1 SSIGIICLFTVVL
14 ILSLSITGKYLIN
27 SSKLSLRNAM
37 AFLRFEIVEENSSKS
52 MEIFKGD
59 LVNELF
65 RVENPSLEDLTIVI
79 KHKNEI
85 YSEATDDRFLKVAE
99 ENEVK
104 NIHLYDYVVLKN
116 SLVNKDGEIYT
127 VFLIKDLSVE
137 KKLFLNMIYIFLSG
151 LIITIVISG
160 FIFNR
165 LLKKVNKQ
173 LQLLENLNSN
183 ITLENL
189 TIIKPINYFKEFDK
203 IILSYEEMLVR
214 LNNQNKKQTEF
225 IHNSSHELKTP
236 LFIIGGYIDMI
247 KRWGKKD
254 SEVLAEALISIEDET
269 KSMNLLIEKLLFIAK
284 ESEIQSQKCE
294 IELSEIVLA
303 SISNL
308 KIQYPESKIEFIPE
322 YTIIESDE
330 GLIKLLVKNLIEN
343 CVKYGNNNPIFVGI
357 DKSVEG
363 DEAILTI
370 KDNGIGMDEEEL
382 SQIYDRFYRANKSR
396 SKDIKGHGLGMSIV
410 KRVVDILN
418 IKIDIK
424 SAKNIGTT
432 IKLNFKLKK

>member
-1 SSIGIICLFTVVL
+1 MKSLSNTLKKSSIGIICLFTVVL

-203 IILSYEEMLVR
+203 IILSYEEML
-214 LNNQNKKQTEF
+214 
-225 IHNSSHELKTP
+225 
-236 LFIIGGYIDMI
+236 
-247 KRWGKKD
+247 
-254 SEVLAEALISIEDET
+254 
-269 KSMNLLIEKLLFIAK
+269 
-284 ESEIQSQKCE
+284 
-294 IELSEIVLA
+294 
-303 SISNL
+303 
-308 KIQYPESKIEFIPE
+308 
-322 YTIIESDE
+322 
-330 GLIKLLVKNLIEN
+330 
-343 CVKYGNNNPIFVGI
+343 
-357 DKSVEG
+357 
-363 DEAILTI
+363 
-370 KDNGIGMDEEEL
+370 
-382 SQIYDRFYRANKSR
+382 
-396 SKDIKGHGLGMSIV
+396 
-410 KRVVDILN
+410 
-418 IKIDIK
+418 
-424 SAKNIGTT
+424 
-432 IKLNFKLKK
+432 

>member
-1 SSIGIICLFTVVL
+1 
-14 ILSLSITGKYLIN
+14 
-27 SSKLSLRNAM
+27 M
-37 AFLRFEIVEENSSKS
+37 AFLKFEIVEENSSKS

-59 LVNELF
+59 LVNGLF

-254 SEVLAEALISIEDET
+254 SEVLSEALISIEDET

-294 IELSEIVLA
+294 IELSEIVLGC
-303 SISNL
+303 ISNL
-308 KIQYPESKIEFIPE
+308 KVQYPESKIEFRPE
-322 YTIIESDE
+322 YTIIDSDE
-330 GLIKLLVKNLIEN
+330 GLIKLLVKNLLEN
-343 CVKYGNNNPIFVGI
+343 CVKYGNNNPIVVAI
-357 DKSVEG
+357 DKNIENN
-363 DEAILTI
+363 EAILTI

-432 IKLNFKLKK
+432 TKLNFKLKK